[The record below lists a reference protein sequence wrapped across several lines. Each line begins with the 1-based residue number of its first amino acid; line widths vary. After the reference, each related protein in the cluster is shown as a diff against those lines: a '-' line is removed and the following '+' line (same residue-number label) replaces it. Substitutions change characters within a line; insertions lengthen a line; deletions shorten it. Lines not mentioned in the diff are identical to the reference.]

1 MSTDPAKVPPR
12 DRPQAGRR
20 TGLKALVLWP
30 LAGALGWASVD
41 ARALETWIM
50 PYSFQA
56 SPGQPVA
63 TSLSDGNGL
72 TPLSAP
78 HRAGLR
84 ALQLVDV
91 SGRFDPERW
100 DRRHRLA
107 QARFR
112 AAAPGVA
119 CLVLS
124 TDESE
129 IRISP
134 EAVEDYLD
142 EIQAP
147 GAVLKAWGQQRA
159 RREPW
164 VERYTK
170 EAKTYLRT
178 GTTQAGWPALAQ
190 IGHRLEL
197 VPQTDPTRLQAGQW
211 LSLVLMHDGKP
222 QGDTALRLFTGSSVD
237 QATRTDAQGL
247 ARFRLDKPGPHL
259 VTATVLIAPAAA
271 ADPWTSHFATLGFG
285 VGR

>member
-1 MSTDPAKVPPR
+1 
-12 DRPQAGRR
+12 
-20 TGLKALVLWP
+20 LKWLALWP
-30 LAGALGWASVD
+30 LAWALAGASPDAS
-41 ARALETWIM
+41 ALETWIM

-56 SPGQPVA
+56 SLGQPLA

-78 HRAGLR
+78 HRLGLR
-84 ALQLVDV
+84 TLQLVDS
-91 SGRFDPERW
+91 SGRFEPERW

-107 QARFR
+107 LARFR

-129 IRISP
+129 IRIAP
-134 EAVEDYLD
+134 EAVDDYLA

-147 GAVLKAWGQQRA
+147 GAVLQAWGRQKARQQ
-159 RREPW
+159 PW

-170 EAKTYLRT
+170 EAKTYLRS
-178 GTTQAGWPALAQ
+178 GTTQAGWPDLAQ

-197 VPQTDPTRLQAGQW
+197 VPQTDPTRLQAGRW
-211 LSLVLMHDGKP
+211 VSLMLLHDGKP
-222 QGDTALRLFTGSSVD
+222 QGDTALRLFTGSSAD

-259 VTATVLIAPAAA
+259 VSATVLIAPAAA

-285 VGR
+285 VGP